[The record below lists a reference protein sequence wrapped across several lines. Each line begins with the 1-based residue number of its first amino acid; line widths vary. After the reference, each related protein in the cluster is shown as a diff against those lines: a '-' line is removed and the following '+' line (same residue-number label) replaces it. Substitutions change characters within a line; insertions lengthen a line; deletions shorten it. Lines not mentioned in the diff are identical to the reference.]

1 MHLCLRETERKRRR
15 RKEKEADEI
24 TEKDKINPIEF

>member
-1 MHLCLRETERKRRR
+1 MRETERKRRR
-15 RKEKEADEI
+15 RKEKKADEI